1 MNSPDGNEAA
11 EATEMAD
18 SSNVDISIAVQA
30 ESLYLINLLLL
41 PVLGFIGLLW
51 LARHHAH
58 DPSALTRCHLRQ
70 TIVASLWAGALL
82 MAVTLL
88 IVLLGGFHNPA
99 TWVVLILYF
108 VCCHA
113 VLILFGVLGLAHAM
127 AKQIYVYPLI
137 GSRRW

>member
-1 MNSPDGNEAA
+1 MNTPDADADAA
-11 EATEMAD
+11 
-18 SSNVDISIAVQA
+18 VAVQA
-30 ESLYLINLLLL
+30 EALYLINLLLA
-41 PVLGFIGLLW
+41 PGLGFIGLLW
-51 LARHHAH
+51 LARRHAH
-58 DPSALTRCHLRQ
+58 DSGALTRCHLRQ

-88 IVLLGGFHNPA
+88 IVWLGGFDNVA

-113 VLILFGVLGLAHAM
+113 LLILFGVLGLSRAM
-127 AKQIYVYPLI
+127 AGQRYVYPLI

>member
-1 MNSPDGNEAA
+1 MSNPD
-11 EATEMAD
+11 THV
-18 SSNVDISIAVQA
+18 SVAVQA
-30 ESLYLINLLLL
+30 EALYLINLLLA
-41 PVLGFIGLLW
+41 PGLGFIGLLW
-51 LARHHAH
+51 LARHHAN
-58 DPSALTRCHLRQ
+58 DPSELTRCHLRQ

-82 MAVTLL
+82 MAVTLV

-113 VLILFGVLGLAHAM
+113 ALILFGVLGLSRAM
-127 AKQIYVYPLI
+127 SDQLYIYPLI

>member
-1 MNSPDGNEAA
+1 MNTS
-11 EATEMAD
+11 D
-18 SSNVDISIAVQA
+18 SHVAVQA
-30 ESLYLINLLLL
+30 EALYLVNLLLA
-41 PVLGFIGLLW
+41 PGLGFIGLLW
-51 LARHHAH
+51 LARRHAN
-58 DPSALTRCHLRQ
+58 DKSELTRCHLRQ

-99 TWVVLILYF
+99 TWIVLILYF
-108 VCCHA
+108 VCCHS

-127 AKQIYVYPLI
+127 SRQLYIYPLI